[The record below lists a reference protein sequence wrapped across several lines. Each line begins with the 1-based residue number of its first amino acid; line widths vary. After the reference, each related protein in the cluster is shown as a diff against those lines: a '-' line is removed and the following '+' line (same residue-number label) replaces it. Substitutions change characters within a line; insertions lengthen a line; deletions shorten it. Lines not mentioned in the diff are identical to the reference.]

1 MTKEGRARQR
11 DVLGALVGRGRAAR
25 LHCDDHALAG
35 ERLHCV
41 DAGGDCG
48 ARGGTASPRRAR
60 MLTLVSAILLAAL
73 VRPGWAA
80 ETLTLDAVADTY
92 ADASAPSTP
101 FGSNSRLLVDGSP
114 ARVMYLRF
122 VVSDTVGQAVT
133 AARLRLQVSSGTGDS
148 AGRIRRLAD
157 DVWDESTLTWNSRPP
172 ADGPVLYTLGPV
184 PSGGIAE
191 FVLDGAVAG
200 DGTYSFTIDGTSGD
214 GLAYYSSTSRGG
226 LRPALILTLEPRGTA
241 VTILRPAEG
250 DTLLAG
256 NPIVF
261 EGSATAETGEDL
273 SDAIAW
279 TSSVDGPLGVG
290 AELAV
295 GDLTAGPHL
304 LTAEV
309 TDAGGT
315 IATHSVSIAVTESAA
330 MLAFP
335 AIADTY
341 VDSQIPRTTFGA
353 AALLKADAS
362 PTRQAFLRFEIRGTG
377 GAPVHGA
384 HLRLT
389 VGSASTDESPSG
401 GRIHAI
407 SNHAWTEAGTSW
419 TNRPAVD
426 GVALVGQGEA
436 AANTVLDFDVTNA
449 VTGDGTY
456 DFALV
461 TTSSDGVAYRSRE
474 STIGAPELLVR
485 LVPGDRDQ
493 PPSVTIDTPPDG
505 ITVGEGTTLTFF
517 GGALD
522 PEDGDLSTSL
532 RGTSSLDGLLGSGE
546 MVDAVLSLGAHTIT
560 ATATDA
566 ALGMGSARVR
576 VTVSRFAA
584 MEGPSF
590 GSSVQTNENRATGEK
605 PESKLWYHDGR
616 WWGTLF
622 NPAAGAHRIHRLDLA
637 TQTWID
643 DGATV
648 DPRPQSRQD
657 TLSVGNQLYMVSRFA
672 GTPRQNRLMRY
683 SYTASGHYEIDPG
696 FPVNIAGAGTETLTI
711 ARDSTGTL
719 WIAYVGGRQVR
730 VSHTLGSDT
739 VWSTP
744 FTVPVPEGTTV
755 GHDDIAA
762 VTALP
767 GAIGVFWNSHVYDR
781 YYLAIHTD
789 GLPADD
795 PAAWRQE
802 SVYHGRNG
810 ADDHLNVKV
819 AADGRLFAAVKTDLS
834 GPTSTLIGLLVRSPD
849 GVWAPLSQVMPL
861 SNNATR
867 PICML
872 DEDRRLV
879 HVFYSLDGQAI
890 HYKSSPMDAIAFPP
904 GNGVPFIRSAGSG
917 GINNP
922 TSTKQSVGLASGL
935 VVLASSPVKNRY
947 WYNVFPPEF

>member
-1 MTKEGRARQR
+1 MMNDGDA
-11 DVLGALVGRGRAAR
+11 LWGALSA
-25 LHCDDHALAG
+25 
-35 ERLHCV
+35 
-41 DAGGDCG
+41 
-48 ARGGTASPRRAR
+48 RRAR
-60 MLTLVSAILLAAL
+60 MLVLASAIVIAAL
-73 VRPGWAA
+73 VRPSWAA
-80 ETLTLDAVADTY
+80 ETVSLNAVADSY
-92 ADASAPSTP
+92 ADANAPSIR
-101 FGSNSRLLVDGSP
+101 FGSNSRLLVDGAP
-114 ARVMYLRF
+114 ARVTYLRF
-122 VVSDTVGQAVT
+122 VVSGTEGHAVT
-133 AARLRLQVSSGTGDS
+133 TARLRLQVSSGTNDS
-148 AGRIRRLAD
+148 AGRIRRLVND
-157 DVWDESTLTWNSRPP
+157 TWDESTLTWNNRPP
-172 ADGPVLYTLGPV
+172 VDGPVLYTLGPV
-184 PSGGIAE
+184 PDGGMAE
-191 FVLDGAVAG
+191 FVLDGTVAG
-200 DGTYSFTIDGTSGD
+200 DGIYSFAIDGTSGD
-214 GLAYYSSTSRGG
+214 GLAFYSSTSKGG
-226 LRPALILTLEPRGTA
+226 LRPTLVLTLEPLGTG

-250 DTLLAG
+250 HTLLAG
-256 NPIVF
+256 APIVLA
-261 EGSATAETGEDL
+261 GSATADTGEDL
-273 SDAIAW
+273 SDAIVW
-279 TSSVDGPLGVG
+279 TSSIDGPLGVG
-290 AELAV
+290 AELGV
-295 GDLTAGPHL
+295 SDLTTGVHL

-315 IATHSVSIAVTESAA
+315 TATDSVSIAVTESAE

-341 VDSQIPRTTFGA
+341 VDSRIPGTTFGA

-362 PTRQAFLRFEIRGTG
+362 PTRQAFLRFEVRGTG
-377 GAPVHGA
+377 GAPVHAA

-389 VGSASTDESPSG
+389 VGNTSTDESPSG

-407 SNHAWTEAGTSW
+407 SNHAWTEAGTRW
-419 TNRPAVD
+419 TSRPAVD
-426 GVALVGQGEA
+426 GVALGGQGGA
-436 AANTVLDFDVTNA
+436 AANAVLDFDVTSA
-449 VTGDGTY
+449 VTGDGIY
-456 DFALV
+456 DFALT
-461 TTSSDGVAYRSRE
+461 TTSNDGVAYRSRE
-474 STIGAPELLVR
+474 STTGAPELLLR
-485 LVPGDRDQ
+485 LVPEEHDQ

-505 ITVGEGTTLTFF
+505 VTVGEGTRLTFF

-522 PEDGDLSTSL
+522 PEEGDLSDSL
-532 RGTSSLDGLLGSGE
+532 RWTSSLDGLLGSGD
-546 MVDAVLSLGAHTIT
+546 MVEAVLSLGTHTVT
-560 ATATDA
+560 ATATDG
-566 ALGMGSARVR
+566 ALGMGSARIR
-576 VTVSRFAA
+576 VTVTRFAA
-584 MEGPSF
+584 MQGPAF

-622 NPAAGAHRIHRLDLA
+622 NPAARAHRIHRLDLA

-648 DPRPQSRQD
+648 DTRPQSRQD
-657 TLSVGNQLYMVSRFA
+657 ALSVGNQLYLVSRFD
-672 GTPRQNRLMRY
+672 GSPRQNRVMRY
-683 SYTASGHYEIDPG
+683 TYASGHYTLDPG

-781 YYLAIHTD
+781 YFLAIHTD

-802 SVYHGRNG
+802 SVFHGRNG

-819 AADGRLFAAVKTDLS
+819 SADGRLFAAVKTDLS
-834 GPTSTLIGLLVRSPD
+834 GPASTLIGLLVRSPE
-849 GVWAPLSQVMPL
+849 GVWAPLAQVMPL

-879 HVFYSLDGQAI
+879 HVFYALDGHAI
-890 HYKSSPMDAIAFPP
+890 YYKSSPMDAIAFPP
-904 GNGVPFIRSAGSG
+904 GNGVPFIRSAESG